1 MQDILVSEEFEYMVS
16 EFTREHCQKFVETE
30 ENTHEMWT
38 IHKKFKEQI
47 ESYLEKVTFELL
59 QQVRKVVPT
68 YTQKRFIELLST
80 REGQVDEFIIDTL
93 TSFDDFL
100 DFKRQAL
107 EMKLKQMKSEEPQK
121 YKELIEKNKDYAL
134 IQEIANAL
142 EMEGDF
148 MHVTALEMDGDLC

>member
-1 MQDILVSEEFEYMVS
+1 MQDILVSEEFEHMVS
-16 EFTREHCQKFVETE
+16 RFTREHCQKFVETE
-30 ENTHEMWT
+30 ENTHEMWM

-47 ESYLEKVTFELL
+47 EAYLEKVILFSY
-59 QQVRKVVPT
+59 QQVRKAVPA

-80 REGQVDEFIIDTL
+80 REGQVDEFITDTL

-107 EMKLKQMKSEEPQK
+107 EMKLKQMKDEEPEK
-121 YKELIEKNKDYAL
+121 YKEIVLKNKDYAL
-134 IQEIANAL
+134 IQEIASAL

-148 MHVTALEMDGDLC
+148 MQVTALGEDFDM